1 MLSDRRAARGVAE
14 VRTAAAGPMPAEL
27 MSGPCI
33 EDWAGRSELRPVW
46 ATSNWLA
53 FQARRNW
60 QDAVDSWVVESG
72 WASEKRPAANARNL
86 ARTQL
91 PWSRVFLLE
100 QGRSQ
105 LVAFYE
111 GRRATYPKSEGDRWR
126 PREGACAN
134 PTALA
139 KGAMT

>member
-1 MLSDRRAARGVAE
+1 MSERRAARGTGK

-33 EDWAGRSELRPVW
+33 EDWADKGDARAHW
-46 ATSNWLA
+46 ATSNWPA

-60 QDAVDSWVVESG
+60 QAAVQAWAERSG
-72 WASEKRPAANARNL
+72 WASEKRPASNAQNL
-86 ARTQL
+86 ARIRI

-111 GRRATYPKSEGDRWR
+111 GRRATYPKSEGDRWQPKQGPPAAR
-126 PREGACAN
+126 G
-134 PTALA
+134 L
-139 KGAMT
+139 

>member
-14 VRTAAAGPMPAEL
+14 VRTAAAGPLPAEL

-33 EDWAGRSELRPVW
+33 EDWAGKKSERRPDW
-46 ATSNWLA
+46 ATSNYPA

-60 QDAVDSWVVESG
+60 QDAVQAWAERSG
-72 WASEKRPAANARNL
+72 WASEKRPASNAQNL
-86 ARTQL
+86 ARIRI
-91 PWSRVFLLE
+91 PWSRVYLLE

-126 PREGACAN
+126 PKQGPPSAN
-134 PTALA
+134 PTASRKA
-139 KGAMT
+139 Q